1 MNLSSIYKNKGGG
14 INMFFFKLSKK
25 KSRSDR
31 LRKINS
37 ELRSIN
43 QNRTLD
49 HTQRMELKLKII
61 KEIKE
66 MYPET

>member
-14 INMFFFKLSKK
+14 INMFFFNLSKK

-66 MYPET
+66 IYVET